1 MGDALRL
8 TSSMKHAK
16 SSIESMY
23 RDKISVFKKVD
34 KPTNVG
40 FDNRS
45 ELVELYSNIPAKVS
59 MSGLK
64 STANEAQPMQ
74 QYDAVIYT
82 SNNITI
88 PAGAIIKIRDSN
100 GNAITYRR
108 ASHGYKSY
116 ATHQEIQVVYDE
128 VD

>member
-1 MGDALRL
+1 MGNALRL
-8 TSSMKHAK
+8 AFAMKYAK
-16 SSIESMY
+16 GSIESMY
-23 RDKISVFKKVD
+23 RDTISVFKKVD
-34 KPTNVG
+34 NHTDVG

-64 STANEAQPMQ
+64 STANEAQPTQ

-82 SNNITI
+82 TNDITI
-88 PAGAIIKIRDSN
+88 PAGAIIEVTDSN
-100 GNAITYRR
+100 ENVITYRR

-128 VD
+128 VE